1 MRKFLNNDVE
11 KQYQLEMVANNSNPK
26 WNQYFMIYFS
36 YLNRILNNLYRWDG
50 LPDNM
55 DARFLEMCLMEDG
68 IAGLMDD
75 DRYGPINTRATWGE
89 LGFYNI
95 PIRSEF
101 YNIRFNRRVIVGKDS
116 DNAVLIL
123 NNATGEG
130 YVLTALF
137 YAQRLADIAIT
148 HSLNL
153 KAQRT
158 PITIDGDYSQL
169 EQLSK
174 QYMDYMAGT
183 PVIARRRNSKV
194 KLNVGE
200 SRPLTALKTDAP
212 YVANKVY
219 SEFVNVMN
227 EFFAMVGINFVNNN
241 KQERM
246 LVDEVN
252 ANNQQLQI
260 SYSAGLITRKE
271 GADQYN
277 KIHGTNITVSH
288 NEMIGDII
296 YERNNTF
303 TNRNAEISI
312 NDDDVSN
319 S

>member
-1 MRKFLNNDVE
+1 MRKFLNNDIA
-11 KQYQLEMVANNSNPK
+11 KQYELEILANNSNPK
-26 WNQYFMIYFS
+26 WNQFFMIYFS
-36 YLNRILNNLYRWDG
+36 YLNRILNNLYRWEN
-50 LPDNM
+50 LPENM

-68 IAGLMDD
+68 VAGLLDD
-75 DRYGPINTRATWGE
+75 EVYGPVNTRATWGE

-101 YNIRFNRRVIVGKDS
+101 YNMKFNRSVRVGKDS
-116 DNAVLIL
+116 NNAVLVL

-174 QYMDYMAGT
+174 QYMEYMAGT
-183 PVIARRRNSKV
+183 PVIAKRRNGKV
-194 KLNVGE
+194 KINMGE

-212 YVANKVY
+212 YVADKIY

-271 GADQYN
+271 GAEQYN
-277 KIHGTNITVSH
+277 KIHHTNIAVEH

-296 YERNNTF
+296 YERNDIITDRAGEVPTGND
-303 TNRNAEISI
+303 SI
-312 NDDDVSN
+312 PN